1 MPDSNDNGG
10 DRISRRIMHRAGRA
24 RSQDAAAI
32 ERFAASFL
40 AHIPAQDLADANPAA
55 LGDSL
60 ASLWEFARG
69 RKRGRARVRAINPS
83 PADHPWKAG
92 GTIIEIVNDDMPFL
106 LDSLRAELHRQ
117 GLTVHLDLHP
127 VVDIAQGDPGK
138 SSIPRPRGDGR
149 HDSVIHFRVTEQ
161 TDRTALREVL
171 AGLRQVLREVRSAV
185 RDWLPMREQVVAAAA
200 ELGRHSSGV
209 PEDEIAESKDF
220 LRWLDNDNFTFLGYR
235 EYTVAGSGRKRRA
248 VTAAGSGLGI
258 LRDDATPV
266 FEGFGEAA
274 LPPNVLAASG
284 RLPPIVVNKGDHRSR
299 VHRAVHPDT
308 VLVRKTDRA
317 GRTVGQRLFV
327 GLFTSVVY
335 RQSIGSIPLIR
346 RKIRGVAA
354 CSGLSLDSHDGKAL
368 AHILETL
375 PRDELFQ
382 FDQDELHD
390 TAMGILGLEARR
402 SVDMFTRRDSFG
414 RYVSCLVYL
423 PRDRFE
429 TRLQQRVMNV
439 LAAGFGGSVTA
450 DYVQISDDLHA
461 RMHIVIRTEPGAAF
475 TRDVDEIKA
484 EVVEACRAWSDDL
497 AAELEQRHG
506 EKAGAALFERYGDAF
521 PAAWRD
527 RYGAS
532 ATVADIARFET
543 VFDNGGIALD
553 LLRLPGDADDRVH
566 FKVFIR
572 EDALPLSDALP
583 LLENMGFRVIDE
595 NPHKVVTNQGRTAW
609 MHDFGMVASDG
620 ADIDIDALRDPFA
633 EGFTQ
638 VWRNEVENDGFNA
651 LILSAG
657 LHWRQ
662 VVVVRALCRYLRQ
675 TGMPFS
681 ESYMVET
688 LIRNSGVTRNLV
700 ALFETMFEPG
710 IPHRT
715 RDRRSRELNNA
726 VDEALDAIA
735 NPDED
740 RILRRLSNLIDC
752 TLRTNFFV
760 SGPDGGPLQRLSFKF
775 DSMWIV
781 DLPLPKPA
789 REIFVYSP
797 RVEGV
802 HCRGG
807 LIARGGLRWSDR
819 REDFRTEILGLMKAQ
834 MTKNAVIV
842 PEGAKGGFIVKQP
855 PRDGGREA
863 LIAEGI
869 ACYKTYVRSLLD
881 ITDNLVAG
889 KTVPPGNVV
898 RRDGD
903 DPYLVVAADKGT
915 ATFSDIANGVAAE
928 YGFWLGD
935 AFASGGSAGYDH
947 KKMGI
952 TARGAWECVKRHF
965 REIGL
970 DTQSEDFT
978 VVGVGDMS
986 GDVFGNGMLQSRHI
1000 KLVGAF
1006 NHIHIFIDPDP
1017 DPAAAWKERNR
1028 LFRKPRSSWTDYDEK
1043 LISRGGG
1050 VFDRNAKE
1058 IDLAPEARKLF
1069 DLPEQGKVTPAQ
1081 LILAMLQARVG
1092 LLWFGGIGTYVKA
1105 STESHMDV
1113 GDRANDAVRTDG
1125 RNLRCKVVG
1134 EGANLGVTQRGRI
1147 EYALGGGRINADFI
1161 DNSAGVASS
1170 DQEVNIKILLGEVM
1184 AAGGLDLP
1192 DRDQM
1197 LADMTDDVAR
1207 HALMDNYRQ
1216 SMALSHAE
1224 ARATQTLDEHARF
1237 IRALERTGELDRA
1250 VECLPEDEEIAERA
1264 AHRQGLTRPE
1274 IAILLAYAK
1283 MALFKNL
1290 LASDVPDDPGLVR
1303 DIGLYFPPMLR
1314 KRYGERMPGHRLQR
1328 QITATYLANSLTNRV
1343 GPTFVETITMEK
1355 GVAPDRIVRA
1365 YLVCREV
1372 FGLPDLWNG
1381 IEELDN
1387 RIEAEVQ
1394 TALHLAVLDLIGRAT
1409 VWFAT
1414 SAGESLDMATVEAFR
1429 PGIAALSAELE
1440 RHMSKAMCMRTE
1452 QSAAQY
1458 AADGVPAKLARGVA
1472 QLDIL
1477 YSGCDI
1483 VRIARDSDEPVGDAA
1498 QAYFQVGERFGF
1510 DSLRE
1515 IADAIIPE
1523 NEWQS
1528 AASAAI
1534 VDNLH
1539 NHQAKLTGVL
1549 IGAAGAAA
1557 SLTGALGQ
1565 WEQHRTHQVSRL
1577 RQVLGDI
1584 ERSGSAD
1591 LAMLSVAESHI
1602 RSLCAA

>member
-1 MPDSNDNGG
+1 MPDSNDNKKISL
-10 DRISRRIMHRAGRA
+10 RIARRTGRA
-24 RSQDAAAI
+24 QSLDAAAV
-32 ERFAASFL
+32 ERFAGSFL
-40 AHIPAQDLADANPAA
+40 AHVPSQDLADANPAA
-55 LGDSL
+55 LGESI
-60 ASLWEFARG
+60 ASLWEFACG
-69 RKRGRARVRAINPS
+69 RKRSRARVRAANPS

-92 GTIIEIVNDDMPFL
+92 GTIIEVVNDDMPFL
-106 LDSLRAELHRQ
+106 LDSLTAELNRQ
-117 GLTVHLDLHP
+117 GVTVHLAVHP
-127 VVDIAQGDPGK
+127 VAHIGQGGPEKSPAARPGGGERRD
-138 SSIPRPRGDGR
+138 SI
-149 HDSVIHFRVTEQ
+149 IHLRVTEQ
-161 TDRTALREVL
+161 TDKAALREVL
-171 AGLRQVLREVRSAV
+171 AGLRQVLRDVRFAV
-185 RDWLPMREQVVAAAA
+185 RDWLPMREQVVAAVTD
-200 ELGRHSSGV
+200 LGRHSCGI
-209 PEDEIAESKDF
+209 PEDEIDESMDF
-220 LRWLDNDNFTFLGYR
+220 LRWLDDGNFTFLGYR
-235 EYTVAGSGRKRRA
+235 EYTVAGSGRKRMA
-248 VTAAGSGLGI
+248 VPTPGSGLGI
-258 LRDDATPV
+258 LRDEATPV
-266 FEGFGEAA
+266 FEGFQEVT
-274 LPPNVLAASG
+274 LPPSVLATSN
-284 RLPPIVVNKGDHRSR
+284 RLPPIAVSKGDRRSR
-299 VHRAVHPDT
+299 VHRAVRPDT
-308 VLVRKTDRA
+308 VLVRKMDRA

-346 RKIRGVAA
+346 RKVRGIAA
-354 CSGLSLDSHDGKAL
+354 SSGLSLDSHDGRAL

-382 FDQDELHD
+382 FDQNELND
-390 TAMGILGLEARR
+390 TAMGILGLEGRR

-429 TRLQQRVMNV
+429 TRLQRRVMDV
-439 LAAGFGGSVTA
+439 LAAGFGGTVDA
-450 DYVQISDDLHA
+450 NYVQVSDDLHA
-461 RMHIVIRTEPGAAF
+461 RMHIVIRTDPGAAF
-475 TRDVDEIKA
+475 AKDVEEIRA
-484 EVVEACRAWSDDL
+484 EVVDACRAWSDDL
-497 AAELEQRHG
+497 AIELARLHG
-506 EKAGAALFERYGDAF
+506 EKTGAVLFERYGDAF
-521 PAAWRD
+521 PASWRD
-527 RYGAS
+527 RYGAT
-532 ATVADIARFET
+532 ATVADITRFET
-543 VFDNGGIALD
+543 VFDTGGIALD
-553 LLRLPGDADDRVH
+553 LLRLPGDPDNRVH
-566 FKVFIR
+566 FKVFVR
-572 EDALPLSDALP
+572 DSALPLSDALP
-583 LLENMGFRVIDE
+583 LLEKMGFRVIDE
-595 NPHKVVTNQGRTAW
+595 NPHRVITNRGQTAW

-620 ADIDIDALRDPFA
+620 TCVDVDTLREPFA
-633 EGFTQ
+633 EAFTRI
-638 VWRNEVENDGFNA
+638 WRNEVENDGFNA

-657 LHWRQ
+657 LRWRQ

-675 TGMPFS
+675 TGIPFS
-681 ESYMVET
+681 ETYMVET
-688 LIRNSGVTRNLV
+688 LIRNSGVTRDLV

-710 IPHRT
+710 LAHQT
-715 RDRRSRELNNA
+715 RNQRSSELNNA

-740 RILRRLSNLIDC
+740 RILRRLSNLIDS

-760 SGPDGGPLQRLSFKF
+760 PDPDGEPLQHLSFKF

-802 HCRGG
+802 HCRGD
-807 LIARGGLRWSDR
+807 LVARGGLRWSDR

-842 PEGAKGGFIVKQP
+842 PEGAKGGFVVKQP
-855 PRDGGREA
+855 PSEGGREA

-881 ITDNLVAG
+881 VTDNLVAG
-889 KTVPPGNVV
+889 KVVPPVNVI

-970 DTQSEDFT
+970 DTQTEEFT

-1000 KLVGAF
+1000 RLVGAF
-1006 NHIHIFIDPDP
+1006 NHVHIFVDPNP

-1028 LFRKPRSSWTDYDEK
+1028 LFRKPRSSWTDYDSK
-1043 LISRGGG
+1043 LISKGGG

-1058 IDLAPEARKLF
+1058 IGLAPEARRLF
-1069 DLPEQGKVTPAQ
+1069 DLPEQEKITPAR
-1081 LILAMLQARVG
+1081 LILAMLQSRVD

-1105 STESHMDV
+1105 SAESHVDV
-1113 GDRANDAVRTDG
+1113 GDRANDAVRADG
-1125 RNLRCKVVG
+1125 RDLRCRVVG
-1134 EGANLGVTQRGRI
+1134 EGANLGVTQRGRV

-1184 AAGGLDLP
+1184 AAGGLDLA

-1216 SMALSHAE
+1216 GMALSHAE
-1224 ARATQTLDEHARF
+1224 ARAPQTLGEHARF
-1237 IRALERTGELDRA
+1237 IRALERAGELDRS
-1250 VECLPEDEEIAERA
+1250 VECLPDDEEIAERTA
-1264 AHRQGLTRPE
+1264 RRQGLTRPE
-1274 IAILLAYAK
+1274 IAVLLAYSK
-1283 MALFKNL
+1283 RALFKNL
-1290 LASDVPDDPGLVR
+1290 LASDVPDDPQLVR

-1314 KRYGERMPGHRLQR
+1314 ERYGERMPGHRLQR
-1328 QITATYLANSLTNRV
+1328 EITATYLANSLTNRV
-1343 GPTFVETITMEK
+1343 GPTFVETIATEK

-1387 RIEAEVQ
+1387 RVRAEVQ
-1394 TALHLAVLDLIGRAT
+1394 TALHLAALDLIGRAT

-1414 SAGESLDMATVEAFR
+1414 SAGESLDMAAIGAFR
-1429 PGIAALSAELE
+1429 PGIASLSAELE
-1440 RHMSKAMCMRTE
+1440 RYMSETMRTRTE
-1452 QSAAQY
+1452 QAAAQY

-1483 VRIARDSDEPVGDAA
+1483 VDIARDSNEPVGDAA

-1515 IADAIIPE
+1515 VADAITPE

-1528 AASAAI
+1528 AALAAM
-1534 VDNLH
+1534 VDDLH
-1539 NHQAKLTGVL
+1539 EHQAKLTGIL
-1549 IGAAGAAA
+1549 IGAAGNAAA
-1557 SLTGALGQ
+1557 VADAISR
-1565 WEQHRTHQVSRL
+1565 WEQHRAHQVPRL
-1577 RQVLGDI
+1577 RQVLADI
-1584 ERSGSAD
+1584 ERSSSAD

-1602 RSLCAA
+1602 RALCAT